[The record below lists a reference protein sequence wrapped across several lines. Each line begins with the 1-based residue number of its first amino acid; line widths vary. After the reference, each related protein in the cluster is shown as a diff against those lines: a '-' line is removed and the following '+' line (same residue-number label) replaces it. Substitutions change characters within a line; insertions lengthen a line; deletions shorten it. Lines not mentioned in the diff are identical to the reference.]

1 MIETKIWEAV
11 EGDPG
16 AKRCTGCRRVED
28 VFRDLSE
35 ALQAAGLLPDEYFT
49 LDSDFAKYTE
59 FPELLDMCCYAQWRS
74 SEGIYLYV
82 VAVVRN
88 EGLSVNERRVFA
100 VGKTRSEDGAGY
112 DRMQYI
118 AGCIYKLFMGEGII
132 PARYMFIPQE
142 KISGKRK
149 LMTKLEQEYHE
160 MAVRVLF
167 GKDEMY
173 AKTLSEF
180 SLKGKILSVLP
191 DCLLPD
197 DKIIELLKE
206 ENALNTLYRLCQ
218 SINRSD
224 AFEINDM
231 ISSCRSFADRIVPVN
246 GEERRGGE

>member
-11 EGDPG
+11 EGNPG
-16 AKRCTGCRRVED
+16 TKRCTGYRSVED
-28 VFRDLSE
+28 VFNELSE
-35 ALQAAGLLPDEYFT
+35 VLQATGLLPDDYFT
-49 LDSDFAKYTE
+49 LDSDFAEYTE
-59 FPELLDMCCYAQWRS
+59 FPELLDMCCYAQWKN
-74 SEGIYLYV
+74 SEGIYLYA

-88 EGLSVNERRVFA
+88 ERLSVNEHRIFA
-100 VGKTRSEDGAGY
+100 VGKTLSEDTAGY

-118 AGCIYKLFMGEGII
+118 AGCIYKLFMGKGFL
-132 PARYMFIPQE
+132 PARYMLIPQE

-149 LMTKLEQEYHE
+149 LMTKLEQEYYE
-160 MAVRVLF
+160 MAVRMLF
-167 GKDEMY
+167 GKNEIN

-197 DKIIELLKE
+197 DKITELLKE
-206 ENALNTLYRLCQ
+206 ENALNTLYGLCQ
-218 SINRSD
+218 SINESD